1 MKRYVDPYKDRE
13 NKCEPEALKY
23 AANRTRRRNTN
34 ASLYFSLVSF
44 LIVGLNALFI
54 VLLYYGETAEATRQ
68 FWFLIPM
75 FVAVV
80 LNFIIKRN
88 QWWDKSVLYYVA
100 QVIAIQ
106 AFLLF
111 SLMISTYSIL
121 NNTGLHSLFI
131 VAIMVL
137 TFIYSFNY
145 PMLISNFAPDVLV
158 FIYLRYKFHITVD
171 PLLDMLFTILFVSI
185 AIVGGVYSYRALT
198 RNYCYAYT
206 SKVEHKQLE
215 YLSNIDALT
224 GLYNRRK
231 FEEEYKKIFE
241 NATKNGDKVGVFIFD
256 IDDFKFYNDVF
267 GHQRGDEILK
277 EVALAA
283 KSLRTEQGKDL
294 IISRWGG
301 EEFMI
306 VAPENSKQNSDEI
319 IQLMYAAI
327 KKLNIKAPDIITRSK
342 ILTVSMGVYI
352 AEPGDFTD
360 WEDAYRKADNALYY
374 CKNNGK
380 QSCTIF
386 HNPQKEQQ

>member
-1 MKRYVDPYKDRE
+1 
-13 NKCEPEALKY
+13 
-23 AANRTRRRNTN
+23 
-34 ASLYFSLVSF
+34 
-44 LIVGLNALFI
+44 
-54 VLLYYGETAEATRQ
+54 
-68 FWFLIPM
+68 
-75 FVAVV
+75 
-80 LNFIIKRN
+80 
-88 QWWDKSVLYYVA
+88 
-100 QVIAIQ
+100 
-106 AFLLF
+106 
-111 SLMISTYSIL
+111 
-121 NNTGLHSLFI
+121 
-131 VAIMVL
+131 MVL

-145 PMLISNFAPDVLV
+145 PMLVSNFVPDVLV
-158 FIYLRYKFHITVD
+158 FIYLRYKFQITTD
-171 PLLDMLFTILFVSI
+171 PLLDMMFTILFVSI

-198 RNYCYAYT
+198 RNYCYVFT

-306 VAPENSKQNSDEI
+306 VAPENSKQSSDEI
-319 IQLMYAAI
+319 IELMYEAI

-342 ILTVSMGVYI
+342 ILTISMGVYI
-352 AEPGDFTD
+352 AEPGAFGD
-360 WEDAYRKADNALYY
+360 WEDAYRKADKALYY

-386 HNPQKEQQ
+386 HNPQSK